1 MSLNDAQVVAI
12 EDQLIKVYQ
21 ISYKEIRAEI
31 LDHLA
36 CDIEREME
44 EGQSYSNAFTAIFT
58 RWNTKLKTNTW
69 GIYKGIPNFVQQQL
83 AKDFNQTDWKIKL
96 LSFFGIIPI
105 IFLLVYWEIR
115 IELFYF
121 LLLFISWVGYR
132 IVYYQIKGIKDYRI
146 EFFNRQTQ
154 MMLGLSL
161 SSIVLWI
168 GLDLLWDDPAEIHVL
183 SFFILYYFFSIC
195 YFQYNCLKNL
205 KNRKI
210 KIM

>member
-1 MSLNDAQVVAI
+1 MSLNDTQLAAI
-12 EDQLIKVYQ
+12 EDQLIKVYY
-21 ISYKEIRAEI
+21 ISYKEIRSEI
-31 LDHLA
+31 LDHIA

-58 RWNTKLKTNTW
+58 RWHTKLKTNTW

-96 LSFFGIIPI
+96 LSFFGTIPI
-105 IFLLVYWEIR
+105 ILLLVYWEIR

-132 IVYYQIKGIKDYRI
+132 IVYHHIKGIKDYRI

-154 MMLGLSL
+154 MMLGLNL
-161 SSIVLWI
+161 SSIMLWI
-168 GLDLLWDDPAEIHVL
+168 GLDLLWDNSGERTVL

>member
-1 MSLNDAQVVAI
+1 MSLNDTQVAAI
-12 EDQLIKVYQ
+12 EYQLIKVYY
-21 ISYKEIRAEI
+21 INYKEIRSEI
-31 LDHLA
+31 LDHIA

-44 EGQSYSNAFTAIFT
+44 EGQSYSNAFTAIFN
-58 RWNTKLKTNTW
+58 RWDTKLKTNTW

-83 AKDFNQTDWKIKL
+83 AKDFNQIDWKIKL
-96 LSFFGIIPI
+96 LSFFCPIPI
-105 IFLLVYWEIR
+105 ISLLVYWEIR
-115 IELFYF
+115 IELFYL

-132 IVYYQIKGIKDYRI
+132 IVYHHIKGIKDYRI
-146 EFFNRQTQ
+146 EFFKRQTQ
-154 MMLGLSL
+154 MMFVLSL

-168 GLDLLWDDPAEIHVL
+168 GLDLLCDNSVEITVL

-210 KIM
+210 KII